1 MNKENEVIK
10 NFEIFKFQE
19 NMKSSSEKIQN
30 EFQVRDMYQSI
41 IVHDLRT
48 PTQAINLGA

>member
-1 MNKENEVIK
+1 MIK
-10 NFEIFKFQE
+10 NFDIFKIQD
-19 NMKSSSEKIQN
+19 MKSSSEKIHN
-30 EFQVRDMYQSI
+30 EFQMRDMYQSI